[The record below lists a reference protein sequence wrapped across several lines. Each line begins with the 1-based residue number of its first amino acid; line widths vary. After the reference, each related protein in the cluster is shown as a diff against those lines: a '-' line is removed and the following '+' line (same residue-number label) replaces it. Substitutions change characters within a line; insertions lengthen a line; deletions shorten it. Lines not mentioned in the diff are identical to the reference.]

1 MKIIELSALL
11 RTAVLTASLAAIMG
25 VSACSSEKED
35 IDGQSGDAMGTTQG
49 PEVEDT
55 DPQGGMPSPTNDAN
69 VDTATDSTTNSSD
82 GTGTTNQSGSTDS
95 MGNDELDDHTDENP
109 NLDQTAAEGL
119 Q

>member
-1 MKIIELSALL
+1 MKMIELKPLL

-25 VSACSSEKED
+25 MSACSSEKED
-35 IDGQSGDAMGTTQG
+35 TNGQSADGIETNQGSEVTGTASQEGT
-49 PEVEDT
+49 
-55 DPQGGMPSPTNDAN
+55 PSPTNDTN
-69 VDTATDSTTNSSD
+69 VDAAADSTTNSSD

-95 MGNDELDDHTDENP
+95 MGNDEVDDHTDENP